1 MKKALLLSLF
11 LCFTILAMACT
22 CMNPPTYCET
32 VQSYPADLLILGYK
46 FEDNYH
52 GMGIKIVQVLDGIEN
67 RDTLTVWGDNGMLC
81 RWYCGAFGMGDTLVF
96 ALHHCDLL
104 GGNLEKPDHYQVSI
118 CGVYWLSYAN
128 GQVSGAI
135 DIGVTSLG
143 LNEFQQLNTSCA
155 PTGIE
160 EHRQSIFLYPNPT
173 TGILTIEGI
182 EGKTEVYDLYG
193 RLVLTAEANT
203 LDLSFTPNG
212 IYFVKATGENG
223 RIISRRVVK
232 N

>member
-1 MKKALLLSLF
+1 
-11 LCFTILAMACT
+11 
-22 CMNPPTYCET
+22 MNPPTYCET

-52 GMGIKIVQVLDGIEN
+52 GMGIKVVQVLDGIEN
-67 RDTLTVWGDNGMLC
+67 RDTLTVWGDNGILC
-81 RWYCGAFGMGDTLVF
+81 RWYCAAFGMGDTLVF
-96 ALHHCDLL
+96 ALHHCDTL
-104 GGNLEKPDHYQVSI
+104 GGSNLEKPDHYQISI

-160 EHRQSIFLYPNPT
+160 EHKQAISLYPNPT

-193 RLVLTAEANT
+193 RLVATT
-203 LDLSFTPNG
+203 LSRTIDLSNATRG
-212 IYFVKATGENG
+212 IYFLNTTNLNG
-223 RIISRRVVK
+223 RVYCCKIFK
-232 N
+232 E